1 LYIFHIKSL
10 ATKETSQGIIFI
22 QLNICFSDFRSKIKT
37 WLYNKSSEIY
47 DSSRGSCISD
57 QGKAKLFDVF
67 LCYCREDEEFVDHT
81 LAPTL
86 EHGATSYRLCL
97 HQRDFQPNAS
107 IYDNVTLASE
117 TSSRILVVLSKAFL
131 SSQWTHVKAPLRNS
145 IQGHDNKI
153 VFLLLDDL
161 RPEDLDLDLK
171 HYLKVCASVRW
182 GSPGFMNKLRFF
194 LPEPAIQTFQRSVT
208 LRTLHHSVTGV
219 SSPSQNGVIIPQGA
233 VESSP
238 MGSVNTQTTT
248 VYHPYSHHTY
258 QSIPEAHIYHTLDPM
273 EACVKPPVSAVYINK
288 NLELILKP
296 PTPLTSDMLVGHP
309 VLVGGTAPPR
319 GSPCKSEAP
328 SSTAS
333 NHHVHSPSGQELLPN
348 ASDEYVV

>member
-1 LYIFHIKSL
+1 M
-10 ATKETSQGIIFI
+10 
-22 QLNICFSDFRSKIKT
+22 
-37 WLYNKSSEIY
+37 
-47 DSSRGSCISD
+47 
-57 QGKAKLFDVF
+57 
-67 LCYCREDEEFVDHT
+67 DHT

-233 VESSP
+233 VDSSP

-248 VYHPYSHHTY
+248 VYHPYSQHTY
-258 QSIPEAHIYHTLDPM
+258 QSIPEAHI
-273 EACVKPPVSAVYINK
+273 
-288 NLELILKP
+288 
-296 PTPLTSDMLVGHP
+296 
-309 VLVGGTAPPR
+309 
-319 GSPCKSEAP
+319 
-328 SSTAS
+328 
-333 NHHVHSPSGQELLPN
+333 
-348 ASDEYVV
+348 

>member
-1 LYIFHIKSL
+1 M
-10 ATKETSQGIIFI
+10 Q
-22 QLNICFSDFRSKIKT
+22 QP
-37 WLYNKSSEIY
+37 
-47 DSSRGSCISD
+47 
-57 QGKAKLFDVF
+57 GKPKLFDVF
-67 LCYCREDEEFVDHT
+67 LCYCRVDEEFVDHT

-117 TSSRILVVLSKAFL
+117 TSSRILVVLSRAFL
-131 SSQWTHVKAPLRNS
+131 NSQWMHVKAPLRNS
-145 IQGHDNKI
+145 IQGHDNKL
-153 VFLLLDDL
+153 VFLLLDEL
-161 RPEDLDLDLK
+161 RPEDVDLDLK
-171 HYLKVCASVRW
+171 HYLKVCASVKW

-208 LRTLHHSVTGV
+208 LRTLHHSVTGCA
-219 SSPSQNGVIIPQGA
+219 PSQSPVQAPMSA

-238 MGSVNTQTTT
+238 MGSVNTQTTS
-248 VYHPYSHHTY
+248 VYHPYSQHTY

-273 EACVKPPVSAVYINK
+273 EAVKPPVSAVYINK

-296 PTPLTSDMLVGHP
+296 TTPLTSDILACGP
-309 VLVGGTAPPR
+309 VVTTAAAAAPPR
-319 GSPCKSEAP
+319 GSPCKSEAL

-348 ASDEYVV
+348 ADAEYVV

>member
-1 LYIFHIKSL
+1 MACSYIAVFLYNTSL
-10 ATKETSQGIIFI
+10 ECIYLLLFADRCNYSFTSSNV
-22 QLNICFSDFRSKIKT
+22 LFSRNFRKKIKT

-47 DSSRGSCISD
+47 DSSRGSCISE

-67 LCYCREDEEFVDHT
+67 LCYCNMDGEFVDHT

-131 SSQWTHVKAPLRNS
+131 SSQWMHVKAPLRNS

-171 HYLKVCASVRW
+171 HYLKVCASVKW

-208 LRTLHHSVTGV
+208 LRTLHHSVTGG
-219 SSPSQNGVIIPQGA
+219 SNPQNPNQSP

-238 MGSVNTQTTT
+238 MGSVNTQTTS
-248 VYHPYSHHTY
+248 VYHPYSQHTY

-273 EACVKPPVSAVYINK
+273 EAVKPPVSAVYINK

-296 PTPLTSDMLVGHP
+296 TTPLSSDILA
-309 VLVGGTAPPR
+309 GTPR

-333 NHHVHSPSGQELLPN
+333 NPCQHIHQASGQELLPS
-348 ASDEYVV
+348 ADEYVV